1 MHFSHLKEHIPWRE
15 KTKKDNKQKE
25 RREGRE
31 RGKKD
36 SDIKSFKLCV
46 RATHIVQKER
56 PCSCAK
62 QMRDRCTVS
71 REEDKM
77 RQLVIST
84 KQTKLK
90 TVTKIKSALEKYA
103 LMNEK

>member
-36 SDIKSFKLCV
+36 SHIKSFKLCESNTH
-46 RATHIVQKER
+46 RAKRETMQLRKTDER
-56 PCSCAK
+56 QVYGVEGRGRGK
-62 QMRDRCTVS
+62 GQN
-71 REEDKM
+71 E
-77 RQLVIST
+77 T

-103 LMNEK
+103 LMNGK

>member
-1 MHFSHLKEHIPWRE
+1 M
-15 KTKKDNKQKE
+15 
-25 RREGRE
+25 
-31 RGKKD
+31 
-36 SDIKSFKLCV
+36 

-71 REEDKM
+71 REEDEAKDKM
-77 RQLVIST
+77 RHLVIST